1 MSDPSY
7 WPPATTPT
15 PTPTP
20 TPPSLTRQLLVV
32 GLVVLVAAYA
42 LAAFFTRGVWA
53 DPPPKEGTRAT
64 FTASETDG
72 SAPSPDALSKTK
84 QILQRRV
91 DDLGGSPS
99 DVVADGATFTVTVP
113 APDHDVR
120 SLAEHGEQLYVRPVI
135 YAIKSQEP
143 PAGVPSN
150 APTSTD
156 AQRITDE
163 KALRQSTEHGIQ
175 MLAIQFQATRCNKP
189 DDLAGHDDPN
199 LPLVTCSQDGTEVYL
214 LDKAIISGEQVD
226 DATSYKD
233 GASGQFLIDLTFNQ
247 DAAKRWADFTTHNVG
262 RQAAFTVD
270 TGVVSAPTCQE
281 PVTSGRTQVSGNFT
295 RDSARDLASTLQRGA
310 LPLAL
315 TTKSSESTTVPGKA
329 PLMAPRIA
337 LLVSGIAVVIAVV
350 LGVLY
355 LVRGRVQPIPQQPVV
370 TGH

>member
-1 MSDPSY
+1 
-7 WPPATTPT
+7 
-15 PTPTP
+15 
-20 TPPSLTRQLLVV
+20 
-32 GLVVLVAAYA
+32 
-42 LAAFFTRGVWA
+42 
-53 DPPPKEGTRAT
+53 
-64 FTASETDG
+64 
-72 SAPSPDALSKTK
+72 
-84 QILQRRV
+84 
-91 DDLGGSPS
+91 
-99 DVVADGATFTVTVP
+99 
-113 APDHDVR
+113 
-120 SLAEHGEQLYVRPVI
+120 
-135 YAIKSQEP
+135 
-143 PAGVPSN
+143 
-150 APTSTD
+150 
-156 AQRITDE
+156 
-163 KALRQSTEHGIQ
+163 

-281 PVTSGRTQVSGNFT
+281 PITSGRTQVSGNFT

-315 TTKSSESTTVPGKA
+315 TTKASESTTVPGKA